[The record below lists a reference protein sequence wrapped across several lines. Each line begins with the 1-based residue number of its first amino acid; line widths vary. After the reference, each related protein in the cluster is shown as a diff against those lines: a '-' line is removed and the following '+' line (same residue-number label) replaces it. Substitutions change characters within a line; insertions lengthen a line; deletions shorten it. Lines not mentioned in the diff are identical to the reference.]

1 MKFSKKRKMSMGIGP
16 LSIEPFQ
23 EIGKF
28 EELPYLKEEHALF
41 AISLGLIGV
50 IFAAW
55 QIFCGLDPWAKIFF
69 GQGKYDFYLG
79 ALIVL
84 LVITARIAWK
94 QWRYYY
100 EEHGKGKEGI
110 FKKTSSKL
118 IRAKRHGIYF

>member
-1 MKFSKKRKMSMGIGP
+1 MKLKNRKILSMAIGP

-23 EIGKF
+23 EIEKF

-41 AISLGLIGV
+41 AMSIGIIGG
-50 IFAAW
+50 IFATW
-55 QIFCGLDPWAKIFF
+55 QIFCGLDPWAKTFF

-79 ALIVL
+79 ALVIL

-100 EEHGKGKEGI
+100 EEHGMGNKSVYG
-110 FKKTSSKL
+110 
-118 IRAKRHGIYF
+118 